1 MAARLQSATN
11 LLNRLAAP
19 TYGRRRY
26 QSVYRRLHSLSL
38 VGLNYGCGDPAVN
51 GELAFLDRI
60 TRTWKGRPIVAFDVG
75 ASQGMWS
82 SALLERAPSATIYA
96 FEPMPSAFAR
106 LSAKLDGRVHLNAC
120 ALGATV
126 GEAEM
131 FAPPGG
137 DQQLGEL
144 ASLHVRDL
152 SSYNLAVETIGSVSV
167 RTLDEFCADNAIA
180 RIDLLKLDTEGNEL
194 DVLRGAER
202 LLTERAIGAIQ
213 FEFGGANID
222 ARVFL
227 RDIANV
233 LRPTHDVF
241 RLLRDGVDPVQ
252 LNEREEIFTYAN
264 FVAFAN

>member
-1 MAARLQSATN
+1 MAS
-11 LLNRLAAP
+11 LLDRMAGP
-19 TYGRRRY
+19 TYGRRRF
-26 QSVYRRLHSLSL
+26 QSAYRRLHNVAL

-51 GELAFLDRI
+51 GELALLDRMAK
-60 TRTWKGRPIVAFDVG
+60 TWRGRPIVAFDVG

-106 LSAKLDGRVHLNAC
+106 LSANLDGRVHLNAC
-120 ALGATV
+120 ALGAAA

-152 SSYNLAVETIGSVSV
+152 SNFDLAVETIGSVTV
-167 RTLDEFCADNAIA
+167 QTLDDFCDENEIA
-180 RIDLLKLDTEGNEL
+180 RIDLLKLDTEGHEL
-194 DVLRGAER
+194 AVLTGAER
-202 LLTERAIGAIQ
+202 LLRARAIDAIQ

-227 RDIANV
+227 RDIVNL
-233 LRPTHDVF
+233 LRPTHDVY

-264 FVAFAN
+264 FVAFAR